1 MRCFVAVDV
10 PARVRDALLAAQAA
24 LRARLRHADVRWVG
38 SDQLHLTFKFFGAV
52 PDERVPAI
60 SAALE
65 RVAASAVP
73 LSLTAAGLGAFP
85 SAASARVLWAGIT
98 AGTGDTAGLAAAVDA
113 ATAAL
118 GFAPE
123 TRPFRGHLTLG
134 RVRSRRGVPG
144 LAGAIQQIRDVAF
157 GTWAVADLV
166 LYESRL
172 RPTGA
177 VYVPISRHALQGV
190 RR

>member
-1 MRCFVAVDV
+1 MRCFVAVDI
-10 PARVRDALLAAQAA
+10 PTGVRDALLAAQAA
-24 LRARLRHADVRWVG
+24 LRGRLRHADVRWVG
-38 SDQLHLTFKFFGAV
+38 SDQLHLTLKFLGTV
-52 PDERVPAI
+52 PAERVAAI

-65 RVAASAVP
+65 RVAASAAL

-85 SAASARVLWAGIT
+85 STASARVLWAGIT
-98 AGTGDTAGLAAAVDA
+98 AGTGDSAELAAAIDA

-123 TRPFRGHLTLG
+123 TRPFRCHLTLG

-144 LAGAIQQIRDVAF
+144 LAAAIQQIRDVAF
-157 GTWAVADLV
+157 GRWVAADIV

-177 VYVPISRHALQGV
+177 LYVPISRHALRGV